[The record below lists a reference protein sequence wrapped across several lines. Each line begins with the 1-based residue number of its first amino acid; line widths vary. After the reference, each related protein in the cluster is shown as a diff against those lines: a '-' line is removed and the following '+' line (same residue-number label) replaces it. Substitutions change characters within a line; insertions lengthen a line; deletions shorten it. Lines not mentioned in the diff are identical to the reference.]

1 MEFCKI
7 NKSERE
13 KKQQEKKRM
22 GERVSE
28 RTNMIEQQP
37 NKWQICDKQN
47 NTHRTH
53 LNTNVNV
60 NANIDIGYV
69 NVNVY
74 I

>member
-1 MEFCKI
+1 
-7 NKSERE
+7 
-13 KKQQEKKRM
+13 
-22 GERVSE
+22 
-28 RTNMIEQQP
+28 MIEKEP

-47 NTHRTH
+47 STHNTY

-60 NANIDIGYV
+60 NVNANINIGYV